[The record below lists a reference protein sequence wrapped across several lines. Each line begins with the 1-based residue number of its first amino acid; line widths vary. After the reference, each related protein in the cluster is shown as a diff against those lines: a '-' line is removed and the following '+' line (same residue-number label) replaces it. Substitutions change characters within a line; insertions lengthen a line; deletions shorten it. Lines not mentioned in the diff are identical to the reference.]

1 MWKAANHDLLRLQDF
16 DAEEYR
22 YYEKV
27 ENGDLNILGNFVAFA
42 SPMDP
47 TYIKER
53 TPQGETVPEY
63 TSAQKKMFRGAFGK
77 VQAKF
82 AEENVGLVVRLNDE
96 L

>member
-1 MWKAANHDLLRLQDF
+1 MWKASKNDLLKLQDF
-16 DAEEYR
+16 DASEYR
-22 YYEKV
+22 YYERV

-53 TPQGETVPEY
+53 TPPDELAPEY
-63 TSAQKKMFRGAFGK
+63 TSAQKKMLKGAFEK

-82 AEENVGLVVRLNDE
+82 AEENVGLVIRLNDE

>member
-1 MWKAANHDLLRLQDF
+1 MWKAAKHDLLRLQDF

-47 TYIKER
+47 AYMKER
-53 TPQGETVPEY
+53 TPLGEAAPEY
-63 TSAQKKMFRGAFGK
+63 SSAQKKMLKGAFEK

-82 AEENVGLVVRLNDE
+82 AEESVGLVVRLNDE